1 LSQAALSFLA
11 GIHRIYL
18 SHAEIAQVKPCVIAL
33 MKTSGALGVDK
44 MQSRAAAVRSADREA
59 FDHSARKYAPRR
71 RMCRLRHIL
80 CRYAP
85 LSAPESVG

>member
-11 GIHRIYL
+11 GIHRTYL
-18 SHAEIAQVKPCVIAL
+18 SSAEIAQAKPSVIAL
-33 MKTSGALGVDK
+33 TNTDGALGVDK
-44 MQSRAAAVRSADREA
+44 MQSCAGAVRSAVCEA

-71 RMCRLRHIL
+71 RMCRLRHIP

-85 LSAPESVG
+85 LSAPEFVE